1 MTYKFIKG
9 EENKMVEVLLKFPE
23 DLRWILKGGED
34 VKFLESVLIQK
45 LCEIKIGDILVEKN
59 ELKDEDVEEL
69 DHLIKEELF
78 KRIKEVE

>member
-1 MTYKFIKG
+1 MNYKFIKG

-23 DLRWILKGGED
+23 DLRGILKGSDILAE
-34 VKFLESVLIQK
+34 KSELKE
-45 LCEIKIGDILVEKN
+45 GDI
-59 ELKDEDVEEL
+59 DEL

>member
-1 MTYKFIKG
+1 MKG
-9 EENKMVEVLLKFPE
+9 K
-23 DLRWILKGGED
+23 ED

-45 LCEIKIGDILVEKN
+45 LCEIKIGDILAEKS
-59 ELKDEDVEEL
+59 ELKEEAIEEL